1 MRLYIID
8 KWNGVTDLIISYSF
22 IIIHCAVMWKIQLV
36 RLIENVDLMYFLLAK
51 LYWDSKY
58 GIPWSS
64 HLVLYNYSLFNFGLS
79 SERMAGNIS
88 YSTYFIVCNNMFLYF
103 TGKWNTLQTEGT
115 AKTLSLFMQPQ
126 NMYIQTAWTIK

>member
-8 KWNGVTDLIISYSF
+8 KWNGVTDLVISYSF

-64 HLVLYNYSLFNFGLS
+64 HLVL
-79 SERMAGNIS
+79 
-88 YSTYFIVCNNMFLYF
+88 
-103 TGKWNTLQTEGT
+103 
-115 AKTLSLFMQPQ
+115 
-126 NMYIQTAWTIK
+126 